1 MNDKKGLISYISYKD
16 VLIILGIWYLM
27 LSLNMI
33 SKGVNLDYT
42 VLNNFFHF
50 LFIISGRFLSFSFI
64 VFYIT
69 SLYPISFA
77 DLGIHLKNPL
87 RQLRISSST
96 SIALI
101 ILVII
106 FINIPLTLTMEKA
119 FSPLIKVNSPEVFVT
134 SILPLL
140 LLIIANL
147 VIALSEQL
155 ILVNIFYK
163 LFSKTLF
170 NKFISIIMSS
180 LLYSFLLLNFDPGR
194 ILINFL
200 AAAISLFIYSKTESI
215 LTSSFFIASYY
226 SIYIIYIFGWNYIG
240 F

>member
-1 MNDKKGLISYISYKD
+1 MNDNKGLISYISYKD
-16 VLIILGIWYLM
+16 ILIILGIWYLM
-27 LSLNMI
+27 LSLNMV

-87 RQLRISSST
+87 KQLRISSST

-101 ILVII
+101 ILVIL
-106 FINIPLTLTMEKA
+106 FINIPLTLTVEKA

-163 LFSKTLF
+163 LFSRTLF
-170 NKFISIIMSS
+170 NKFISIVMSS

-200 AAAISLFIYSKTESI
+200 AASISLFIYSKTESI

>member
-1 MNDKKGLISYISYKD
+1 M
-16 VLIILGIWYLM
+16 
-27 LSLNMI
+27 
-33 SKGVNLDYT
+33 
-42 VLNNFFHF
+42 
-50 LFIISGRFLSFSFI
+50 
-64 VFYIT
+64 
-69 SLYPISFA
+69 
-77 DLGIHLKNPL
+77 
-87 RQLRISSST
+87 
-96 SIALI
+96 
-101 ILVII
+101 
-106 FINIPLTLTMEKA
+106 
-119 FSPLIKVNSPEVFVT
+119 NSPEVFVT

-140 LLIIANL
+140 LLIIASL

-163 LFSKTLF
+163 LFSRTLF

-200 AAAISLFIYSKTESI
+200 AASISLFIYSKTESI